1 MIKSIEK
8 YLKHGLII
16 ILCISFISN
25 TFAAIVS
32 DNDGSAFITKAEFEA
47 LKKNFSSQIENY
59 NESIDKKID
68 GAIAAYLAGLAGKKV
83 LLNCLYNNYKLV
95 GNVDTTLKWCS
106 DNNKTLCGASS
117 QYLAYDYTYVQ
128 SYGGG
133 WDEGKQWIGKGGW
146 WHKTM
151 DLESNNRAKKR
162 YKLNKEGRID
172 GRYLLKCWWN
182 GTMAGAIYITGN
194 GPGGSWFTNEALAKI
209 DTREPK
215 NYLYAIGYNSNHNNW
230 WGAHNFNYQEEYGK
244 TNENVAVYP
253 LSEGENEYVVDMSV
267 TVPTISAGN

>member
-83 LLNCLYNNYKLV
+83 LLDCLYNNYKLV

-106 DNNKTLCGASS
+106 DNNKT
-117 QYLAYDYTYVQ
+117 
-128 SYGGG
+128 
-133 WDEGKQWIGKGGW
+133 
-146 WHKTM
+146 
-151 DLESNNRAKKR
+151 
-162 YKLNKEGRID
+162 
-172 GRYLLKCWWN
+172 
-182 GTMAGAIYITGN
+182 
-194 GPGGSWFTNEALAKI
+194 
-209 DTREPK
+209 
-215 NYLYAIGYNSNHNNW
+215 
-230 WGAHNFNYQEEYGK
+230 
-244 TNENVAVYP
+244 
-253 LSEGENEYVVDMSV
+253 
-267 TVPTISAGN
+267 